1 MLSEYN
7 SIQILFGH
15 SLILK
20 AIHHFCSTSQVP
32 TVFTGLSYRN
42 PLSLLFAIIWKAPM
56 GMNTFV
62 RHCIDWEHV
71 FFCDLEAASV
81 PGEVCRYLA
90 MLGECP
96 APRIKGDEV

>member
-1 MLSEYN
+1 
-7 SIQILFGH
+7 
-15 SLILK
+15 
-20 AIHHFCSTSQVP
+20 
-32 TVFTGLSYRN
+32 
-42 PLSLLFAIIWKAPM
+42 M

-81 PGEVCRYLA
+81 PGKVCRYLA